1 MAMCPLV
8 RSSSGMCHFLIS
20 SAVGGIYLR
29 SQVKVTW
36 KIHHQMV
43 NGLGTLL
50 IVGVEPFFWNKKKTT
65 TCRLVPEITLTVCS
79 SNHTFFSGHCLVVV
93 STYLCSHGHK
103 LTFPSTS
110 PIFSIIPRSKISSF
124 IQSVRSTRSIRYQK
138 IGLRASSNSTRQSSH
153 IKGLYPHFLSMGKSA
168 LWSLDRCSI
177 RFLGNIKR

>member
-20 SAVGGIYLR
+20 WAVGGIYLR

-50 IVGVEPFFWNKKKTT
+50 IVGVEPFFWKKKKST

-79 SNHTFFSGHCLVVV
+79 SNHTFFFCHCLVVV

-110 PIFSIIPRSKISSF
+110 PIFSIIPRSKIISF
-124 IQSVRSTRSIRYQK
+124 IQSIRSIRYQK
-138 IGLRASSNSTRQSSH
+138 FGLRASSNSTRQSPTSRAFTH
-153 IKGLYPHFLSMGKSA
+153 TFCPWESRPC
-168 LWSLDRCSI
+168 DRWIDAVSG
-177 RFLGNIKR
+177 F